1 MIEPQAL
8 SAPADDIVLTLF
20 EGTQVLARGSRAVAA
35 QALAAAI
42 RARRN
47 GSLLA
52 FNDRTGQVVDLD
64 WRGSDAE
71 IAARYAPEAGSGEV
85 LATADAPRGPGRPRL
100 GVTAREVTLLPAHWE
115 WLATQRGGASVT
127 LRRLVDEA
135 RRASAVADHARAS
148 RDAAYRFLHAIA
160 GDLPGFE
167 EASRAL
173 FADDRARLERHMAD
187 WPRDVCDY
195 AMRLLD
201 A

>member
-1 MIEPQAL
+1 MSHVAAIPTSHEPW
-8 SAPADDIVLTLF
+8 LTLF
-20 EGTQVLARGSRAVAA
+20 EGYGVLTCGSRAVLA

-42 RARRN
+42 RDRRH
-47 GSLLA
+47 GPLLA
-52 FNDRTGQVVDLD
+52 FDDSTGQVVDLD
-64 WRGSDAE
+64 WRGSDEE
-71 IAARYAPEAGSGEV
+71 ISARYAPETADRSKHS
-85 LATADAPRGPGRPRL
+85 ATAEAPRGPGRPRL
-100 GVTAREVTLLPAHWE
+100 GVTAREVTLLPTHWE

-135 RRASAVADHARAS
+135 RRASTVADHARAS
-148 RDAAYRFLHAIA
+148 REAAYRFLHAIA

-167 EASRAL
+167 EVSRAL
-173 FADDRARLERHMAD
+173 FADDRARMERYMAE